1 MLKGTLDD
9 FTLPDIFRLMSLAK
23 KTGRMDVSRGAGSGR
38 VFFNEGDV
46 YYAESS
52 LSREPLGQKL
62 IRARALTESQL
73 NKALD
78 DHAQTGKRVGDILI
92 ESGMVSGEQ
101 IEAAVAQQIED
112 AIFDLLR
119 WDLGEFT
126 WDGGAELEVE
136 VPISVSVE
144 NLIMEASRRLDELEV
159 IQRKIPG
166 EHAILTMAHAP
177 PEGAAEINITPE
189 EWRALVLV
197 DGSRTVGEIGSLI
210 GKDDFE
216 TMKILYGL
224 VSAGLVEVDH
234 EATAA
239 AAEELEAGLAE
250 VEAEA
255 VAEPAPEVVPV
266 EVAAEPEPE
275 VVPVQETAEAEAE
288 VVAEEPLEVTADA
301 EVPVVDALE
310 ELPAVAEPEPEPEI
324 EVIAADAGLSDE
336 LADLLE
342 DRPPTEPIPS
352 DVAEPEPDIEIVTA
366 AEAPGGEID
375 IAEETGVVGDEV
387 VAAGE
392 FDMSPDELLASSETP
407 ATEEQGEV
415 EVIGATSNGTAD
427 LLEPADE
434 MSVPGL
440 GAVPE
445 PPEWPTEEALP
456 TETVSVTDAEDPFLS
471 DLLDQDAAT
480 DAPPDLTAPSTGSAE
495 DTVAEPQEEESPTVD
510 RAAVVRELAGL
521 FDEDRPK
528 ARATGPQAPPAPG
541 APEGDQRK
549 RVEDDEQINKGVI
562 SRLIKG
568 VKGL

>member
-23 KTGRMDVSRGAGSGR
+23 KTGRMDVSRGAGEGR
-38 VFFNEGDV
+38 VFFDGGDV

-78 DHAQTGKRVGDILI
+78 THAQTGKRVGDIMM
-92 ESGMVSGEQ
+92 ESGMVTSEQ

-112 AIFDLLR
+112 AVFDLLR

-126 WDGGAELEVE
+126 WEAGAMLEVE

-144 NLIMEASRRLDELEV
+144 NLIMEASRRLDELDV
-159 IQRKIPG
+159 IQRRIPG
-166 EHAILTMAHAP
+166 EYAVLTMAPAP

-197 DGSRTVGEIGSLI
+197 DGSRTVGEIGRMI

-224 VSAGLVEVDH
+224 LSAGLVQVDH
-234 EATAA
+234 EASAA
-239 AAEELEAGLAE
+239 AAEAAQMEPPA
-250 VEAEA
+250 EAETAEAHA
-255 VAEPAPEVVPV
+255 VTSIQPETDVPAEAALEVVEEPAV
-266 EVAAEPEPE
+266 EGPAVED
-275 VVPVQETAEAEAE
+275 VEAEAE
-288 VVAEEPLEVTADA
+288 V
-301 EVPVVDALE
+301 
-310 ELPAVAEPEPEPEI
+310 
-324 EVIAADAGLSDE
+324 
-336 LADLLE
+336 
-342 DRPPTEPIPS
+342 
-352 DVAEPEPDIEIVTA
+352 
-366 AEAPGGEID
+366 
-375 IAEETGVVGDEV
+375 EV
-387 VAAGE
+387 VAAEPGGE
-392 FDMSPDELLASSETP
+392 LEDFLSDVTTEPVEEPAPEIHFELGAAAEPEEIEMAGSGMGVDEVLTGGATAEGATDESPED
-407 ATEEQGEV
+407 V
-415 EVIGATSNGTAD
+415 EVVAAANGAPALMD
-427 LLEPADE
+427 VLEASEPPAPVELPGSDE
-434 MSVPGL
+434 IEAETVE
-440 GAVPE
+440 AVPQ
-445 PPEWPTEEALP
+445 TDAEA
-456 TETVSVTDAEDPFLS
+456 ETVSVGDAEDPFLS
-471 DLLDQDAAT
+471 GLLDQHETEAVADVS
-480 DAPPDLTAPSTGSAE
+480 APAPEPPA
-495 DTVAEPQEEESPTVD
+495 AEPVAVEPAAEVESAAEEEAAGAVEPVPEEEPAGSPSVD

-528 ARATGPQAPPAPG
+528 PRPSGPAAPPSPG
-541 APEGDQRK
+541 APPEDQRK

>member
-78 DHAQTGKRVGDILI
+78 MHSQTGKRVGDILI
-92 ESGMVSGEQ
+92 ESGMVTAEQ
-101 IEAAVAQQIED
+101 IEHAVAQQIED

-126 WDGGAELEVE
+126 WEAGAELEVE

-166 EHAILTMAHAP
+166 EYAILMMAAAP

-197 DGSRTVGEIGSLI
+197 DGTRTVGEIGALI

-224 VSAGLVEVDH
+224 VSAGLVEVDY

-239 AAEELEAGLAE
+239 A
-250 VEAEA
+250 EAEA
-255 VAEPAPEVVPV
+255 AQAAEEAPAEALPAEGVAAEEVSGDEVVVDEEVVEPVAEEAL
-266 EVAAEPEPE
+266 EVAAVELEEQPAAEGESAEGEFEEAPAEPE
-275 VVPVQETAEAEAE
+275 VITAQ
-288 VVAEEPLEVTADA
+288 A
-301 EVPVVDALE
+301 EVPGEGAFDDLE
-310 ELPAVAEPEPEPEI
+310 
-324 EVIAADAGLSDE
+324 G
-336 LADLLE
+336 LLE
-342 DRPPTEPIPS
+342 DVPAASTE
-352 DVAEPEPDIEIVTA
+352 DVVADEPEIEIVTA
-366 AEAPGGEID
+366 QGAIPSEELD
-375 IAEETGVVGDEV
+375 IGAETGVEGDEV
-387 VAAGE
+387 VSSGD
-392 FDMSPDELLASSETP
+392 FDMSADELLAGPSEEAP
-407 ATEEQGEV
+407 AEPVGVDMGAEANGVGEFLEQ
-415 EVIGATSNGTAD
+415 T
-427 LLEPADE
+427 EPA
-434 MSVPGL
+434 VPGL
-440 GAVPE
+440 DEVPAAPDFPSEVGA
-445 PPEWPTEEALP
+445 
-456 TETVSVTDAEDPFLS
+456 ETVSVTDADDPFLS
-471 DLLDQDAAT
+471 DLLDQDVGAA
-480 DAPPDLTAPSTGSAE
+480 APDDLTEPSVGEEAPEAPEGAE
-495 DTVAEPQEEESPTVD
+495 TPEPVAEGGSPTVD

-528 ARATGPQAPPAPG
+528 ARASGSAPPAPAAAG
-541 APEGDQRK
+541 GGDQRK
-549 RVEDDEQINKGVI
+549 RVEDDDQINKGVI

>member
-78 DHAQTGKRVGDILI
+78 MHSQTGERVGDILI
-92 ESGMVSGEQ
+92 ESGMVTSDQ
-101 IEAAVAQQIED
+101 IEDAVAQQIED
-112 AIFDLLR
+112 AVFDLLR

-126 WDGGAELEVE
+126 WEAGAELEVE

-166 EHAILTMAHAP
+166 EHAVLMMAPAP

-197 DGSRTVGEIGSLI
+197 DGSRTVGEIGRTI

-224 VSAGLVEVDH
+224 LSAGLVEVDH

-266 EVAAEPEPE
+266 EVA
-275 VVPVQETAEAEAE
+275 
-288 VVAEEPLEVTADA
+288 
-301 EVPVVDALE
+301 
-310 ELPAVAEPEPEPEI
+310 
-324 EVIAADAGLSDE
+324 
-336 LADLLE
+336 
-342 DRPPTEPIPS
+342 
-352 DVAEPEPDIEIVTA
+352 
-366 AEAPGGEID
+366 
-375 IAEETGVVGDEV
+375 
-387 VAAGE
+387 
-392 FDMSPDELLASSETP
+392 
-407 ATEEQGEV
+407 
-415 EVIGATSNGTAD
+415 
-427 LLEPADE
+427 
-434 MSVPGL
+434 
-440 GAVPE
+440 
-445 PPEWPTEEALP
+445 
-456 TETVSVTDAEDPFLS
+456 
-471 DLLDQDAAT
+471 
-480 DAPPDLTAPSTGSAE
+480 
-495 DTVAEPQEEESPTVD
+495 
-510 RAAVVRELAGL
+510 
-521 FDEDRPK
+521 
-528 ARATGPQAPPAPG
+528 
-541 APEGDQRK
+541 
-549 RVEDDEQINKGVI
+549 
-562 SRLIKG
+562 
-568 VKGL
+568 